1 MLVVV
6 LVELKF
12 NALSSP
18 SSTLLPPLFFFLG
31 RTPFNPAHWSPA
43 RAIFLGSSRVPY
55 PPRSL
60 LGHTRRSFFARPPES
75 TSPLARRHRKPQWQN
90 RLTRRAAIGI
100 PSPMFSW
107 SRSVVVWTYSA
118 PSVWPHARCLCTVYL
133 SATSRLFPRHPA
145 C

>member
-1 MLVVV
+1 MHFLPR
-6 LVELKF
+6 LSLF
-12 NALSSP
+12 FLLSS
-18 SSTLLPPLFFFLG
+18 SSSSLLLPPLFPIVG
-31 RTPFNPAHWSPA
+31 RTPFTPAHCSPA

-55 PPRSL
+55 PPTHCSAA
-60 LGHTRRSFFARPPES
+60 HSIFFTRPPES

-100 PSPMFSW
+100 PFPMFSW

-118 PSVWPHARCLCTVYL
+118 PSVWPHTRCLCTVYS
-133 SATSRLFPRHPA
+133 SATDRLFSRHPA